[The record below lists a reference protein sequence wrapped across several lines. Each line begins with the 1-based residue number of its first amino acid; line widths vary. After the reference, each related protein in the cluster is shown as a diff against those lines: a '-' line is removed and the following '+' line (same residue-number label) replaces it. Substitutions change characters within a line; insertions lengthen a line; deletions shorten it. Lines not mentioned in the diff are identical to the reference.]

1 MTVPAGPEGEVA
13 QTGFR
18 LRRRYWPTHVIRG
31 LLARALYYHRLIVEG
46 AELLPREGPALL
58 LPKHR
63 AYRDIPVE
71 GVVLYRYTG
80 RYANYVMKVG
90 LWGVLELMGGIKI
103 IRPKDLRRLKD
114 REARRAEITRAR
126 EANQRTVDYLSWLY
140 GQGEIVVSHP
150 EGQRYRDGMGPLQ
163 KEIIEHLL
171 QVERALG
178 RQIPMF
184 PIGFEYESL
193 RRPRARAYCRIG
205 EPLLSGEYPEA
216 KDLVEVLGQRL
227 RALSG
232 LA

>member
-1 MTVPAGPEGEVA
+1 MSGAE
-13 QTGFR
+13 FC

-31 LLARALYYHRLIVEG
+31 LLARVLCYHRLIVEG
-46 AELLPREGPALL
+46 AERLPREGPALL

-63 AYRDIPVE
+63 AYRDIPFE

-80 RYANYVMKVG
+80 RQGNYVMKVG
-90 LWGVLELMGGIKI
+90 LWGVLELLGGVKI

-114 REARRAEITRAR
+114 REARRAEIARAR

-140 GQGEIVVSHP
+140 RQGEIVVSHP

-171 QVERALG
+171 QVERDLG
-178 RQIPMF
+178 RPIPMF
-184 PIGFEYESL
+184 PIGFQYESL
-193 RRPRARAYCRIG
+193 CRPGARVFFRVG
-205 EPLLSGEYPEA
+205 EPLLSRDFPEV
-216 KDLVEVLGQRL
+216 KDLVEVLDQRL
-227 RALSG
+227 RSLSG